1 MRCKNRDVLLNLSFI
16 LKIPIFSEVYLPSW
30 TYMVQRFFCR
40 NRQWVLT
47 QGVKQ
52 GNNLGVGRGEC
63 SKPNPSEVSQLHL
76 GSLRGAVRCPSR
88 RYFLGGEP
96 PYKNCL
102 AFRGVINWL
111 KIYPHLVVFFFHFFF
126 YFLYVVSLR
135 ALKNL

>member
-63 SKPNPSEVSQLHL
+63 SKPNPSEVS
-76 GSLRGAVRCPSR
+76 
-88 RYFLGGEP
+88 
-96 PYKNCL
+96 
-102 AFRGVINWL
+102 
-111 KIYPHLVVFFFHFFF
+111 
-126 YFLYVVSLR
+126 
-135 ALKNL
+135 